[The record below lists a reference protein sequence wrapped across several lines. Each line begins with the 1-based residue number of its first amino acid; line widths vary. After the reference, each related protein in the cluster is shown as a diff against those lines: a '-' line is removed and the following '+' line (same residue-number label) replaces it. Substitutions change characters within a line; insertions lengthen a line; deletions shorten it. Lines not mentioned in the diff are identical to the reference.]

1 MPVDAFG
8 SVVDALAR
16 RDLTGHEL
24 EARLDRA
31 GFDEDARADALARA
45 RDAGYLDDE
54 RVARERAG
62 HLAERCAS
70 DAAICADLTAR
81 GVPEELVS
89 AALRSVP
96 PELDRAATLAAKLGG
111 GPRAARALA
120 RKGYA
125 EDTIER
131 VVGGELQRG
140 GEQG

>member
-16 RDLTGHEL
+16 RDLTEQEL
-24 EARLDRA
+24 DARLDRA
-31 GFDEDARADALARA
+31 GYDEDARADALARA

-54 RVARERAG
+54 RVAHERAG
-62 HLAERCAS
+62 HLAERGAS
-70 DAAICADLTAR
+70 DAAIRADLAR
-81 GVPEELVS
+81 RGLPDELVS
-89 AALRSVP
+89 AALAAVP
-96 PELDRAATLAAKLGG
+96 PEMDRATAVAAKLGG